1 MQDTDLDRWLAERNA
16 RLTARISEGIDLTD
30 RRTRVRTIMRAAET
44 ANLRA
49 DTPTLKATDRPP
61 HRRRR
66 VLIAVAAVGIVV
78 GGLFPAFVTIPQ
90 SSTGPVAAAG
100 LPSTHVPAPPT
111 YTTIAGPESLF
122 VPVPPGLQIIYR
134 TDQSVMITDMA
145 RSGLRIQL
153 SATAAN
159 PADLMK
165 VSDYERS
172 IPASSGYVRLTLEE
186 VDTPTGHKGVLWEY
200 QLRENGVLRQT
211 SVLYWQQN
219 GHDYTV
225 SVAAP
230 ASQWPELA
238 ALFTTMLSGTEVRR

>member
-1 MQDTDLDRWLAERNA
+1 MQDTDLDRWLTERNA
-16 RLTARISEGIDLTD
+16 RLTARISDGIDLAD
-30 RRTRVRTIMRAAET
+30 RRTRIRTIMRAAET

-61 HRRRR
+61 LRRRR
-66 VLIAVAAVGIVV
+66 VLITAAAVGALV
-78 GGLFPAFVTIPQ
+78 GLFPASVTSPQ

-111 YTTIAGPESLF
+111 YTTITGPEGLF

-134 TDQSVMITDMA
+134 SDQSVMVTDLA
-145 RSGLRIQL
+145 RSGLRVQL

-159 PADLMK
+159 PANLMK
-165 VSDYERS
+165 VPDYERS
-172 IPASSGYVRLTLEE
+172 TPASSGYVRLTLEE

-219 GHDYTV
+219 GHYYTV

-238 ALFTTMLSGTEVRR
+238 ALFTTMLSGTEVR